1 MTTSSPVRVGWIH
14 RAKVGDSISS
24 WLHSHERARK
34 AVEAEF
40 GGAVH
45 TEVAD
50 GAGRAEG
57 FTAAATDFA
66 ERGFDLV
73 FACDT
78 RGGLEVLPVAE
89 RFPGTRFMHNQGVDL
104 AANFGTF
111 REARDEHA
119 YVSGLLCGAMTKTG
133 VLGAVGGTPGPLD
146 LQIVNAWAIG
156 VRTANPDAIIHDRWV
171 GSYFAE
177 DQAEL
182 EAAVVTELID
192 LGVDTFGGTL
202 TEMPTI
208 TRMASERGLWSMG
221 RDLRS
226 AHQSAVL
233 DVAYI
238 DWAPFYIREVR
249 AIQDGTWRARHAY
262 LRSRDGVVR
271 NTEPAAVVPPEAAER
286 ARQASRAL
294 QAGELDVW
302 RGPIRDHRG
311 NLVVPAGKSI
321 GDLYDGPEPEPDLTR
336 AEAYLTSRQFA
347 WFHEAI
353 TGSVDPLQ
361 AWLEQDAESRAL

>member
-14 RAKVGDSISS
+14 RAKLGDSISS
-24 WLHSHERARK
+24 WLHGHEQARV

-40 GGAVH
+40 GAAVQ

-50 GAGRAEG
+50 GVGRAEG

-104 AANFGTF
+104 RPNFGTY

-119 YVSGLLCGAMTKTG
+119 YVSGLLCGAMTRSG
-133 VLGAVGGTPGPLD
+133 VLGSIGGTPGPLD
-146 LQIVNAWAIG
+146 LQILNAWALG
-156 VRTANPDAIIHDRWV
+156 VRAANPTAIIHDRWV
-171 GSYFAE
+171 GTYFAD
-177 DQAEL
+177 DQAER
-182 EAAVVTELID
+182 EAAAVTELAG
-192 LGVDTFGGTL
+192 LGADTFGGTL

-208 TRMASERGLWSMG
+208 TRMASELGLWSMG

-226 AHQSAVL
+226 AGQSAVL

-238 DWAPFYIREVR
+238 DWEPFYVGEVC
-249 AIQDGTWRARHAY
+249 AVMDGTWRARHAY
-262 LRSRDGVVR
+262 LRAADGVVR
-271 NTEPAAVVPPEAAER
+271 NTEPSPVVPPEAAER
-286 ARQASRAL
+286 ARRATRLL
-294 QAGELDVW
+294 QAGELDIW

-311 NLVVPAGKSI
+311 DLVVPAGATI
-321 GDLYDGPEPEPDLTR
+321 ADLYDGPDPEPDLTR

-347 WFHEAI
+347 WFHEAV
-353 TGSVDPLQ
+353 TGSVDPLR

>member
-14 RAKVGDSISS
+14 RAKVGDRISS
-24 WLHSHERARK
+24 WLHGHEQARQ
-34 AVEAEF
+34 AVEAEL
-40 GGAVH
+40 GAAVH

-50 GAGRAEG
+50 GVGRAEG
-57 FTAAATDFA
+57 FAAAATDFA

-78 RGGLEVLPVAE
+78 RGGLEVLPVAG

-104 AANFGTF
+104 APNFGTY

-119 YVSGLLCGAMTKTG
+119 YVSGLLCGAMTRTG
-133 VLGAVGGTPGPLD
+133 VLGVIGGTPGPLD

-156 VRTANPDAIIHDRWV
+156 VRAVNPTAVIHDRWV
-171 GSYFAE
+171 GSYFAD
-177 DQAEL
+177 DQAER
-182 EAAVVTELID
+182 ETAAVDELVA

-208 TRMASERGLWSMG
+208 TRLASERGLWSMG

-226 AHQSAVL
+226 AGQSAVL

-238 DWAPFYIREVR
+238 DWAPFYLREVR
-249 AIQDGTWRARHAY
+249 AVQDGTWRARHAY
-262 LRSRDGVVR
+262 LRARDGVVR
-271 NTEPAAVVPPEAAER
+271 NTPPAAVVPHAAAQRAVEAA
-286 ARQASRAL
+286 RAL
-294 QAGELDVW
+294 RAGELDLW
-302 RGPIRDHRG
+302 QGPIRDHRG
-311 NLVVPAGKSI
+311 VVVVPAGRSI
-321 GDLYDGPEPEPDLTR
+321 ADLYEGPDPEPELTR